1 MLSLDFQVRCVA
13 QSITMW
19 VILGTLLYLHV
30 EFLNRQSAFFASA
43 F

>member
-19 VILGTLLYLHV
+19 VILYLHV

-43 F
+43 FEVCA